1 MATKDTHAA
10 LIRCRRLAC
19 AAMIAKGELPE
30 PRIFAR
36 AGLPVLV
43 RAADLAAPALDL
55 DEIGRREVAAKVA
68 RYAGPLF

>member
-1 MATKDTHAA
+1 
-10 LIRCRRLAC
+10 
-19 AAMIAKGELPE
+19 MIAKGELPE